1 MLGRQENAC
10 NNPFSSDSKTDNLYK
25 RDLFEDMKI
34 GLDCLKELN
43 NKLLTLHPDVL
54 YKIRQIM

>member
-1 MLGRQENAC
+1 MLGRQENIC
-10 NNPFSSDSKTDNLYK
+10 RPLSSDSKVEDLYK
-25 RDLFEDMKI
+25 RDLFEDLKI
-34 GLDCLKELN
+34 GLDCLKEFN